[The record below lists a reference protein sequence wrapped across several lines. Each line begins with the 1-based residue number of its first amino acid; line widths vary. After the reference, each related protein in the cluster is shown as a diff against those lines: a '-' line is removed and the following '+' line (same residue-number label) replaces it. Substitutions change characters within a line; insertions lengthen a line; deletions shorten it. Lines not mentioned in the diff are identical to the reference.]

1 MISCKAGL
9 SLGEKKYDIAG
20 GQPIQ
25 IPNDNRGNLLSRK
38 TYQHPMCS
46 RIQHMWSVWLKERQ
60 LTTLA
65 VAFFSFLTIDF
76 ILADNQ
82 NVFSAEYFRK
92 FPITVIFTPLAVVPV
107 HDQIFEI

>member
-20 GQPIQ
+20 GQTIQ
-25 IPNDNRGNLLSRK
+25 IPYDNRGNLLSRK

-82 NVFSAEYFRK
+82 NVFSAEYF
-92 FPITVIFTPLAVVPV
+92 
-107 HDQIFEI
+107 H